1 MQSQDSRRDR
11 MSAPNEGNGDRDRQQ
26 FLLRQ
31 AAEAVV
37 GSVQSSRA
45 STSSVG
51 ANAATPPHPY
61 GGPPSYNHDFNVLR
75 HHYASSSSAIQPLS
89 VGGFNAMGQMPIPPP
104 PQHRVH
110 FAPPPPPLLQNS
122 APASSIPIIVSDD
135 IVSGT
140 KRGGWMSPVRRFFIL
155 LATFDFLFVVL
166 IWVITIIVR
175 GNSLKVRKLFYP
187 KPNLNLTQLPL
198 ITPSLILPYIRRPSS
213 NKYCDTPSGHP
224 CSIAW

>member
-1 MQSQDSRRDR
+1 

-26 FLLRQ
+26 ALLRQ

-45 STSSVG
+45 SSSVG
-51 ANAATPPHPY
+51 ATAATPPHPH
-61 GGPPSYNHDFNVLR
+61 GGPPSYNHDFNVF
-75 HHYASSSSAIQPLS
+75 HHHHALSSSAMPPPPLS
-89 VGGFNAMGQMPIPPP
+89 VGGFNAMGQIPIPPP

-110 FAPPPPPLLQNS
+110 FAQNS
-122 APASSIPIIVSDD
+122 ASTSSIPIIVSDD

-166 IWVITIIVR
+166 MWVITIIVR
-175 GNSLKVRKLFYP
+175 GNSLKVRM
-187 KPNLNLTQLPL
+187 
-198 ITPSLILPYIRRPSS
+198 SL
-213 NKYCDTPSGHP
+213 KDTYF
-224 CSIAW
+224 